1 MPARC
6 DYPHERESE
15 PLRGYGDFT
24 GAALAASTA
33 VVITCTARSRTG
45 LFWRRSH
52 EAEPEGLWQGGREL
66 RMPLG
71 QRVAHVPPERRRSV
85 PAPAQSP
92 RAVVARL
99 LERKA

>member
-15 PLRGYGDFT
+15 PLRGYGDFI

-45 LFWRRSH
+45 LFWRRSR

-71 QRVAHVPPERRRSV
+71 QRLRTCRQKGAGASLLPRKLL
-85 PAPAQSP
+85 